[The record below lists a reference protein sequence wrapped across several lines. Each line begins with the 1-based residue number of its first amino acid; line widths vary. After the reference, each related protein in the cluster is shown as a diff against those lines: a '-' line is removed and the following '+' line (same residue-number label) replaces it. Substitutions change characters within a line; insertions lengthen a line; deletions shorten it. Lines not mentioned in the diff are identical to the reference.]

1 MFLGLKLLVK
11 YMEEENKINITNNED
26 SASDNTEEEV
36 SFVEEDD
43 SPAKTIKKLREKLR
57 VCETEKIEYLNG
69 WQRAKAD
76 YINAR
81 KTEEKNISE
90 LEPFLIQ
97 KIMLEIIPI
106 ADNFDMAFSN
116 KESLKFLDGNW
127 RVGIEGIYSNLL
139 KVISSF
145 GVEQFG
151 CEGDKFDP
159 ERYQAIG
166 IEESDDKEKDDIVVS
181 VVQKGYLYRGKA
193 IRPCKVKVGVFK
205 K

>member
-1 MFLGLKLLVK
+1 MKEEKKKDLSNNENLSSDNS
-11 YMEEENKINITNNED
+11 EEEM
-26 SASDNTEEEV
+26 

-43 SPAKTIKKLREKLR
+43 SPVKMIKKLKERLR
-57 VCETEKIEYLNG
+57 VCESEKMEYLNG

-81 KTEEKNISE
+81 KTEEKNLSE

-106 ADNFDMAFSN
+106 ADNFDIAFSN
-116 KESLKFLDGNW
+116 KESLKSLDNNW

-139 KVISSF
+139 KTLSSF
-145 GVEQFG
+145 GIEQFG
-151 CEGDKFDP
+151 EEGDKFDP
-159 ERYQAIG
+159 ERYQAVG
-166 IEESDDKEKDDIVVS
+166 VEEHNDKEKDDIVVS

-193 IRPCKVKVGVFK
+193 MRPCKVKVGVFK